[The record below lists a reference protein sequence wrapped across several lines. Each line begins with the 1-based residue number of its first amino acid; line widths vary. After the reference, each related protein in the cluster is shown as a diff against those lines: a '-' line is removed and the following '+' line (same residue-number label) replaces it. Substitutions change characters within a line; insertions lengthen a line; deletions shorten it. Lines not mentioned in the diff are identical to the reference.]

1 MPVRHARSEIRGRPP
16 FGRGGG
22 IGKNGSIRI
31 HNASGSNAAA
41 MSVHVTCR
49 RGSVL
54 EVLLQALRRTHMYI
68 LVHHTI
74 SDPATAWSRA
84 QAALPSVPAHL
95 KLHHSIPT
103 PDGSTA
109 VCVWEADSITTL
121 KRISIRCSDRPPT
134 TATSRSS
141 TRKGSRCRR
150 PCSPPDEVLGSA
162 SPESMLDSR
171 QSTLSWKGS
180 SE

>member
-1 MPVRHARSEIRGRPP
+1 
-16 FGRGGG
+16 
-22 IGKNGSIRI
+22 
-31 HNASGSNAAA
+31 
-41 MSVHVTCR
+41 
-49 RGSVL
+49 
-54 EVLLQALRRTHMYI
+54 MYI

-74 SDPATAWSRA
+74 GDPATAWSRA

-121 KRISIRCSDRPPT
+121 KTYLDPMLGPPPT

-150 PCSPPDEVLGSA
+150 PCSPPDQVLGSA
-162 SPESMLDSR
+162 SPESMLDNR
-171 QSTLSWKGS
+171 QSTLCWKGS